1 MCNCERYHVT
11 MLLAGLAERPERQPI
26 ISGLRQ
32 TGKTTHVRQA
42 LNNID
47 TDERYLAV
55 DEPPQSVPPLT
66 LSSLALV
73 AAVTDERDGKWL
85 AHVWEQGRMDADRSE
100 RGFVLVLDEIQKV
113 PNCSEVVKGL

>member
-11 MLLAGLAERPERQPI
+11 TLLAGLAERPERQTI

-55 DEPPQSVPPLT
+55 DDPPSVST
-66 LSSLALV
+66 ATNTQQFGTS
-73 AAVTDERDGKWL
+73 R
-85 AHVWEQGRMDADRSE
+85 RSH
-100 RGFVLVLDEIQKV
+100 
-113 PNCSEVVKGL
+113 